1 MTKIQFRAVFVVFLL
16 LMQIIINRYV
26 NEYNINIDFL
36 FLILVFIS
44 TRDSFFRTIIVA
56 ALIGWAT
63 DILSGNVL
71 GVYGFSRVVI
81 AFLLFE
87 IIKFVDFKK
96 LSFTFIIIF
105 ASLSLSNLIANI
117 FLIFI
122 YNFNFSISL
131 LIFQPFLTSLLAVL
145 FISSKQLQKT
155 LNVY

>member
-36 FLILVFIS
+36 FLILVFVS
-44 TRDSFFRTIIVA
+44 TRDSFIKTIIVA

-131 LIFQPFLTSLLAVL
+131 LIFQPILTSLLAVL
-145 FISSKQLQKT
+145 FISSKKLQKT

>member
-1 MTKIQFRAVFVVFLL
+1 MTKIQFKTLFVIFLI
-16 LMQIIINRYV
+16 LMQIVINRYV

-44 TRDSFFRTIIVA
+44 TRDSFIKIIVVA
-56 ALIGWAT
+56 SLIGWAT
-63 DILSGNVL
+63 DIFSGNVL
-71 GVYGFSRVVI
+71 GVYGFSRVAV

-96 LSFTFIIIF
+96 LSFTFVIIF
-105 ASLSLSNLIANI
+105 TSLSLSNLIANI

-131 LIFQPFLTSLLAVL
+131 LLFQPLLTSLLAVL
-145 FISSKQLQKT
+145 FISSKKLQKT